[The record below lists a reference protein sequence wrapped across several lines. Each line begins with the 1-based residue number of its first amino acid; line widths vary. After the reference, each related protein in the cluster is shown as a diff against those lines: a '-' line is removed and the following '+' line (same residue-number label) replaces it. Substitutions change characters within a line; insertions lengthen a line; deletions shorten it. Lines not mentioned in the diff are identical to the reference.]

1 MAYKQAA
8 YQTPNQNNGIG
19 LGSSHCALDGVPFKI
34 GMAFRPPPKAILPP
48 ELLQRPAPCQALHE
62 EYTYDT
68 EEAVLAWARARE
80 EAKVKAAAKKE
91 IGEKAKAAIAAA
103 QSESDSSD
111 LEEETP
117 AAAPEEPES
126 LGEDSETHSQPHP
139 SKLPWQLQA
148 ASSMNSNTILTPMP
162 ILASQTSKDKL
173 RSPPGEGKAQVDL
186 AMFEQEGDPFEALEL
201 QTIDDM
207 EELRCLLGGSN
218 MGGAGE
224 EPSLNP
230 DTQTFAVTNETG
242 VTQNEEEVVGKSG
255 TSTLAISIVGG
266 NDDIRNS
273 SQDNED
279 RSATEVSE
287 KVAQHLSGSRL
298 FIEPTGEGDYV
309 QIRSDYSQQTV
320 SYQSELASKQ
330 TNITDLNAS
339 PGFSGHSSPLPQQ
352 MIGKFPKHVL
362 PPIRSHGQSIDT
374 SALTSDFTD
383 GPINN
388 SFIQLDESSASII
401 PVSYV
406 DEPLSQSAYTFS
418 GASDLFSVP
427 KSQPAAAASLHQSQQ
442 ATTNPT
448 LSFPHAGG
456 SSMGTVL
463 GMENKYNRFG
473 NGAVDGPGLPAVNG
487 FDVGRNGALRS
498 TQSTPDLSISRGG
511 NAAQVSA
518 SQTQTPQLW
527 NPYKPLPPPPR
538 SYSPDPRSGSSSSPS
553 PNQRVSPIPQPSATL
568 ITPPPEADPY
578 SSLSAEAQGFVNT
591 LTSMGFSRSRAARAV
606 QKFGADEKE
615 VLDHLLNVDK
625 LVEKKFKPELAETGL
640 QLFRN
645 DIKKA
650 EQFLDLYQQFTEL
663 GFTGERIQ
671 TALVKHQLDRDKALD
686 YLTT

>member
-1 MAYKQAA
+1 M
-8 YQTPNQNNGIG
+8 
-19 LGSSHCALDGVPFKI
+19 
-34 GMAFRPPPKAILPP
+34 
-48 ELLQRPAPCQALHE
+48 
-62 EYTYDT
+62 
-68 EEAVLAWARARE
+68 AWARARE

-126 LGEDSETHSQPHP
+126 LGEDSKTHSQPHP

-148 ASSMNSNTILTPMP
+148 ASSMNSNTILTPIT

-330 TNITDLNAS
+330 TNITDLNVS

-406 DEPLSQSAYTFS
+406 DEPLSQSEYTVS
-418 GASDLFSVP
+418 GASVLFSVH
-427 KSQPAAAASLHQSQQ
+427 KSQPAAVASQHQSQQ

-463 GMENKYNRFG
+463 GMENKYNPFG
-473 NGAVDGPGLPAVNG
+473 NGVVDGPGLPAVNG

-518 SQTQTPQLW
+518 SQTQTPQ
-527 NPYKPLPPPPR
+527 
-538 SYSPDPRSGSSSSPS
+538 
-553 PNQRVSPIPQPSATL
+553 VTEI
-568 ITPPPEADPY
+568 
-578 SSLSAEAQGFVNT
+578 FH
-591 LTSMGFSRSRAARAV
+591 F
-606 QKFGADEKE
+606 
-615 VLDHLLNVDK
+615 
-625 LVEKKFKPELAETGL
+625 KKFKT
-640 QLFRN
+640 
-645 DIKKA
+645 
-650 EQFLDLYQQFTEL
+650 
-663 GFTGERIQ
+663 
-671 TALVKHQLDRDKALD
+671 
-686 YLTT
+686 